1 MSADVITMGVGPL
14 GYVLGTAEAEAAD
27 ERSPQVTPQQIKAQF
42 RERGESV
49 GQWADAHG
57 FPRDVVYR
65 VLNQRSPAWR
75 GKTHEVAVALG
86 LKPNPA
92 KTSA

>member
-27 ERSPQVTPQQIKAQF
+27 ERSLPMTPQQIKAQF

>member
-1 MSADVITMGVGPL
+1 MSAFVVNHQGGAHL
-14 GYVLGTAEAEAAD
+14 L
-27 ERSPQVTPQQIKAQF
+27 R
-42 RERGESV
+42 ESV
-49 GQWADAHG
+49 YDGRG
-57 FPRDVVYR
+57 G
-65 VLNQRSPAWR
+65 RSPAWR